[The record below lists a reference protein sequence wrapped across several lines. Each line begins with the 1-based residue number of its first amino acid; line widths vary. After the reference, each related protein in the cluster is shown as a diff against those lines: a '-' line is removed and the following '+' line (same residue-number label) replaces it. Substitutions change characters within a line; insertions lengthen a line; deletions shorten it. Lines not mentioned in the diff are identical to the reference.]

1 MKNIT
6 REINESFIFPETYGR
21 PIKASEVKVVPHWEK
36 QVDDL
41 SLTISGIYHVSAILE
56 FDKDKER
63 VKQLSNDCTLIDDVE
78 WREKKAY
85 FEYANPFE
93 ISLPK
98 EIPQSSIA
106 LNARDIKVE
115 MQDDGICQIK
125 YQVDCS
131 YDELQDEL
139 SETVAVAQA
148 EVQPIESTA
157 TASIDLL
164 ETPIESNSEDS
175 ILSEFLWDLEEHY
188 NTVEIQ
194 LNGIRK

>member
-6 REINESFIFPETYGR
+6 REINESFIFPEAYGR

-41 SLTISGIYHVSAILE
+41 SLTISGIYHLSAILE
-56 FDKDKER
+56 FDTEKER

-78 WREKKAY
+78 WREKEAY

-139 SETVAVAQA
+139 LETVAA
-148 EVQPIESTA
+148 VQPIESTA
-157 TASIDLL
+157 SVDLL

-175 ILSEFLWDLEEHY
+175 ILSEFLWDLEEQY